1 MTTADTTRVPGT
13 GTSSRRTSQAE
24 THPTTG
30 ALIASDIDG
39 TLLVTGQPPL
49 QEVLD
54 AVAAV
59 RDAGHHLLLATGRSL
74 FGALAASRD
83 LGVTDGW
90 LVASNGAVLAR
101 LTGGS
106 YTLVEMHE
114 VDAEAVVRL
123 VTTTRPDIRIAAEI
137 VGIGYHVH
145 EPFPARALNGDQI
158 TVTRREDLWAE
169 PTPRITLYGQYAS
182 RLVPALRAAGMTA
195 IATRVDL
202 VDVTTGS
209 VSKATAVE
217 HLRQD
222 LDIHIEHTIAIGDAE
237 NDIELLRWAWRGVSM
252 GHAPAE
258 VREAADEVTGTI
270 EDAGAVRVLRSLLTT
285 TPQDGSVHGQQET

>member
-1 MTTADTTRVPGT
+1 MTTTPPIAPTPPQTASLAGFPRATR
-13 GTSSRRTSQAE
+13 
-24 THPTTG
+24 

-39 TLLVTGQPPL
+39 TLLVTGRPPT

-74 FGALAASRD
+74 SGALSAARD
-83 LGVTDGW
+83 LGLTDGW
-90 LVASNGAVLAR
+90 LVSSNGSVTAR
-101 LTGGS
+101 LTDGS
-106 YTLVEMHE
+106 YTLTDTRE

-123 VTTTRPDIRIAAEI
+123 VTATRPDVRIAVEI
-137 VGIGYHVH
+137 IGIGYHVDT
-145 EPFPARALNGDQI
+145 PFPVRTLNGEQV
-158 TVTRREDLWAE
+158 TVGRREDLWAE
-169 PTPRITLYGQYAS
+169 PTPRIALYGQYAS

-195 IATRVDL
+195 IAPRVDL
-202 VDVTTGS
+202 VDVTVGG

-222 LDIHIEHTIAIGDAE
+222 LDIPIERTIAIGDGE
-237 NDIELLRWAWRGVSM
+237 NDIELLQWAWRGVSM
-252 GHAPAE
+252 GHASAE

-270 EDAGAVRVLRSLLTT
+270 EEAGAVRVLRSLLITA
-285 TPQDGSVHGQQET
+285 PRDGSAHGQQQT

>member
-1 MTTADTTRVPGT
+1 MTPANPTSTSNADAP
-13 GTSSRRTSQAE
+13 SRRT
-24 THPTTG
+24 TPTTTEKR

-39 TLLVTGQPPL
+39 TLLATGQPPS

-74 FGALAASRD
+74 PGALSAARE

-90 LVASNGAVLAR
+90 LVASNGAVVAR
-101 LTGGS
+101 LTSGS
-106 YTLVEMHE
+106 YSLVEVRN
-114 VDAEAVVRL
+114 VDAEAVVQL

-137 VGIGYHVH
+137 VGTGYHVSQ
-145 EPFPARALNGDQI
+145 PFPPRTLNGNQV
-158 TVTRREDLWAE
+158 TVARREDLWAE
-169 PTPRITLYGQYAS
+169 PTPRIALYGQYAS
-182 RLVPALRAAGMTA
+182 RLVPALRAVGMTA

-202 VDVTTGS
+202 VDVTAGS

-222 LDIHIEHTIAIGDAE
+222 LDIPIEHTVAIGDAE
-237 NDIELLRWAWRGVSM
+237 NDIELL
-252 GHAPAE
+252 
-258 VREAADEVTGTI
+258 
-270 EDAGAVRVLRSLLTT
+270 
-285 TPQDGSVHGQQET
+285 Q